1 MIKLFT
7 WVDHHVDG
15 DSLGL
20 RHETQGWEDGEAGDE
35 AGPTVECT
43 QPQAIPVDTHTHG
56 LFFSVTCDTREHIP
70 FNGQNNSNKGW
81 RKQLVSCL

>member
-43 QPQAIPVDTHTHG
+43 QPQAIPVDTHTHS
-56 LFFSVTCDTREHIP
+56 LFFSVTRDTREHIP

>member
-43 QPQAIPVDTHTHG
+43 QPQAIPAHTHTHTACSSQ
-56 LFFSVTCDTREHIP
+56 LHVTHMNTFLLMDKTTQTKVEE
-70 FNGQNNSNKGW
+70 NN
-81 RKQLVSCL
+81 